1 MSPLSVDLIKKLF
14 FYLFCKKGKAK
25 KFLVLNKVFYQ
36 NKLNQTVK
44 VLGKKI
50 TYQHLTVTE
59 PFILGFE
66 SSALV
71 MGFLYVM

>member
-36 NKLNQTVK
+36 NKLNQKNNLSTLNCDRAFYFRFRK
-44 VLGKKI
+44 
-50 TYQHLTVTE
+50 
-59 PFILGFE
+59 
-66 SSALV
+66 
-71 MGFLYVM
+71 